1 MLRRYTTI
9 EMITFL
15 NLFDLNLN
23 LLMLYIN
30 KFSNLRLFVK
40 DSYNKYCLAIF
51 KKKKTACP

>member
-51 KKKKTACP
+51 